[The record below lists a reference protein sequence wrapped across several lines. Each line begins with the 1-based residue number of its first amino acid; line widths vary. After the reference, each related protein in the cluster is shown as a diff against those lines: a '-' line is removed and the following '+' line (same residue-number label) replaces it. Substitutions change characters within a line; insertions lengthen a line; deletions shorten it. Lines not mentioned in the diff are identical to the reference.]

1 MVLWKGFSNFVQ
13 SLRTKVV
20 LQPIVGVSS
29 EADVENERTLGIL
42 ASKNKPTILMSED
55 SVSIYDCI
63 LLQKLWQSSKPKE
76 RLRVAMANP
85 QKGDPA
91 CHRGLQRWRLETPF
105 AMSVLGNRMVSTKPK
120 VPHNQAHS
128 KRKDILISR
137 YPKQFVVINIQH
149 RPTYS

>member
-13 SLRTKVV
+13 SFRTKVV

-85 QKGDPA
+85 QKGDDP
-91 CHRGLQRWRLETPF
+91 RPRLPPRPSTVETWDTVCDVCF
-105 AMSVLGNRMVSTKPK
+105 G
-120 VPHNQAHS
+120 
-128 KRKDILISR
+128 
-137 YPKQFVVINIQH
+137 
-149 RPTYS
+149 